1 MPFRIPTIAGIIL
14 VICFVAGIIVASE
27 SILRSQ
33 AQASGDELPRNVE
46 VTNVTDTSF
55 TVSWMTEKATTGVV
69 IVSGAAIKKHTA
81 YDERD
86 LGGKLGSYTTHSVTV
101 GKLAPSASI
110 TAVILSNGKKHD
122 PLTFRTGPA
131 MSGGTT
137 GLEPAYGTILT
148 STNTPADGALVYLTV
163 EGGQKLSALVKK
175 SGTWLIPLN
184 LTRTADLTSLLP
196 TTERMTESLIVRHE
210 DGETSA
216 VTDTLNDAPVP
227 EMTLGKTYDFRK
239 TQAKAPMADALALK
253 PSPAPLPAVSAVLGT
268 GTAMDASNETYAVTL
283 TTPKQNGALATTLPQ
298 VAGTGIPGATVSITL
313 GMKNPIS
320 GSTKVGADGLW
331 KFTPPSRLPAGTQS
345 VTITTK
351 DKTGKP
357 VAITHMFEIFKSGTQ
372 VLGDATPSAE
382 PTLEVTPEPATD
394 SGEELPTSG
403 TSLPTILLILLS
415 LGLFGGGS
423 VLAFAKA
430 EH

>member
-1 MPFRIPTIAGIIL
+1 MPKIPTIAGIVL
-14 VICFVAGIIVASE
+14 VIALVAGVIVASE
-27 SILRSQ
+27 SFFRAR
-33 AQASGDELPRNVE
+33 AQAAGDELPRNVE
-46 VTNVTDTSF
+46 VTNVTDSGV
-55 TVSWMTEKATTGVV
+55 TVSWTTEREATGVV
-69 IVSGAAIKKHTA
+69 VVQSAGKKQTA

-86 LGGKLGSYTTHSVTV
+86 LSGKLGQYMTHSVNVTR
-101 GKLAPSASI
+101 LAASANLSV
-110 TAVILSNGKKHD
+110 TILSNGKKHG
-122 PLTFRTGPA
+122 PLTFHTGPTITGA
-131 MSGGTT
+131 ST
-137 GLEPAYGTILT
+137 GLEPAYGTLLT
-148 STNTPADGALVYLTV
+148 ASNIPADGALVYLTV

-196 TTERMTESLIVRHE
+196 TTERMTETMIVRHSE
-210 DGETSA
+210 GEATA

-227 EMTLGKTYDFRK
+227 EMMLGKTYDFRK
-239 TQAKAPMADALALK
+239 TQAKTPAAGALALK
-253 PSPAPLPAVSAVLGT
+253 PSPALAPAVSAVLGT
-268 GTAMDASNETYAVTL
+268 TNGETANYTVTL
-283 TTPKQNGALATTLPQ
+283 SSPKQNGALATTLPL
-298 VAGTGIPGATVSITL
+298 VAGTGIPNATVSITL

-331 KFTPPSRLPAGTQS
+331 KFTPPARLAPGKQS

-351 DKTGKP
+351 DQTGKP
-357 VAITHMFEIFKSGTQ
+357 VAITHTFEIFKSGTQ

-382 PTLEVTPEPATD
+382 PTLEDTPEPATD